1 MGRAVILFVA
11 GLGLF
16 LLALA
21 VMAAIAD
28 RLGEP
33 ERWDSRRR
41 NR

>member
-1 MGRAVILFVA
+1 MIVFAA

-28 RLGEP
+28 ALGEP
-33 ERWDSRRR
+33 ERWDARRR
-41 NR
+41 NHGR

>member
-1 MGRAVILFVA
+1 VILFVA

-16 LLALA
+16 IGALA
-21 VMAAIAD
+21 VMGAIAD
-28 RLGEP
+28 WLGEP